1 LGPQSSVFSFIR
13 DFAARNKRPDPATL
27 SVLIVDDEEGVR
39 KLVDRVLREAGFKT
53 KVASDGPEA
62 IDVAAEHGTFDILVT
77 DLMMPQMT
85 GDELARRLRQTEV
98 NLKVLYLTGFSD
110 RLFQEKV
117 TLWEGEAFL
126 EKPCSVQGLLQ
137 AVSLLL
143 FGNLESS
150 TPEHAH

>member
-1 LGPQSSVFSFIR
+1 VFTFIKEY
-13 DFAARNKRPDPATL
+13 AARHKRPDPATL

-53 KVASDGPEA
+53 AVASDGPEA
-62 IDVAAEHGTFDILVT
+62 IEVAQGLGTFDILVT

-85 GDELARRLRQTEV
+85 GDELARRLRQVEPS
-98 NLKVLYLTGFSD
+98 LKVLYLTGFSD

-117 TLWEGEAFL
+117 TLWEDEAFL

-143 FGNLESS
+143 FGSLEA
-150 TPEHAH
+150 TPERAH